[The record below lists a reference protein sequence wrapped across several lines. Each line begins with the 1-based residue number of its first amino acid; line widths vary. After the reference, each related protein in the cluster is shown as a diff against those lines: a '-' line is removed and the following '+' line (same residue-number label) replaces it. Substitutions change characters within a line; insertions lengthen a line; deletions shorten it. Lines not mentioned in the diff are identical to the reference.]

1 MSSDETPNVPTSRN
15 SREVV
20 REKAQKVHAQ
30 QSRARIMRRIVLGA
44 IAIVAVGAIGTAV
57 TLAVS
62 AQVSKPQLT
71 PSGMEDDGIL
81 VSDISASTVSSEP
94 VEAPA
99 PETTEAGGEAAPTPA
114 PTTTST
120 VDIHIYVDYLSPD
133 AGEFERANA
142 RQLVNWIG
150 EGAATVT
157 YHPVALLTASSN
169 GTKYS
174 LRSAAAAACV
184 ATHSPAEFYA
194 FNHDLLDDQPDM
206 NTDGFTDSELADIAG
221 AVGSDNVK
229 SVRSCIEKQ
238 DYVTWAKDATSRA
251 LEGPLV
257 GSDDLVLTS
266 APMIVVN
273 GEAYVG
279 ALDDPSEFSQF
290 VLTVASDAYYATATP
305 TPAPSET
312 PTEAPVDE
320 APAEETPAPTEAPA
334 Q

>member
-1 MSSDETPNVPTSRN
+1 
-15 SREVV
+15 
-20 REKAQKVHAQ
+20 
-30 QSRARIMRRIVLGA
+30 MRRIILGA
-44 IAIVAVGAIGTAV
+44 IAVVAVGAIGTAI

-71 PSGMEDDGIL
+71 PGGMNDDGIL
-81 VSDISASTVSSEP
+81 VSDISASAMSDETV
-94 VEAPA
+94 APPS
-99 PETTEAGGEAAPTPA
+99 PEETEAGGETTPTPE
-114 PTTTST
+114 PTTSST

-142 RQLVNWIG
+142 RQLVNWIS

-184 ATHSPAEFYA
+184 ATHSPAQFYA
-194 FNHDLLDDQPDM
+194 FNHDLLDDQPEV
-206 NTDGFTDSELADIAG
+206 NTDGFSDSQLADIAG

-229 SVRSCIEKQ
+229 SVRSCIEDQ
-238 DYVTWAKDATSRA
+238 DYVTWAKEATSRA

-257 GSDDLVLTS
+257 GSDDLVLTA
-266 APMIVVN
+266 APMVVVN

-290 VLTVASDAYYATATP
+290 VLTVASDAYYATETP
-305 TPAPSET
+305 TPAPTETTEPAPSET
-312 PTEAPVDE
+312 PAP
-320 APAEETPAPTEAPA
+320 
-334 Q
+334 

>member
-1 MSSDETPNVPTSRN
+1 MSSDETPNVPTPRN
-15 SREVV
+15 SREAV

-30 QSRARIMRRIVLGA
+30 QSRARVMRRIILGA
-44 IAIVAVGAIGTAV
+44 IAVVAVGAIGTAI

-71 PSGMEDDGIL
+71 PGGMNDDGIL
-81 VSDISASTVSSEP
+81 VSEVSASAAAEDGAA
-94 VEAPA
+94 APS
-99 PETTEAGGEAAPTPA
+99 PDETETGGEATPTPA
-114 PTTTST
+114 PTTSST

-142 RQLVNWIG
+142 RQLVNWIS

-184 ATHSPAEFYA
+184 ATHSPAQFYA
-194 FNHDLLDDQPDM
+194 FNHDLLDDQPEV
-206 NTDGFTDSELADIAG
+206 NTDGFTDEDLAAIAG

-229 SVRSCIEKQ
+229 SVRNCIENQ
-238 DYVTWAKDATSRA
+238 DYVTWAKEATSRA

-257 GSDDLVLTS
+257 GSDDLVLTA

-273 GEAYVG
+273 GQAYVG

-290 VLTVASDAYYATATP
+290 VLTVASDTYYATETPTP
-305 TPAPSET
+305 TPAPT
-312 PTEAPVDE
+312 PTP
-320 APAEETPAPTEAPA
+320 TP
-334 Q
+334 

>member
-1 MSSDETPNVPTSRN
+1 MSSDETPNVPSPRN
-15 SREVV
+15 SREAV

-30 QSRARIMRRIVLGA
+30 QSRARVMRRIILGA
-44 IAIVAVGAIGTAV
+44 VAVVAVGAIGTAI

-71 PSGMEDDGIL
+71 PAGMDHDGIL
-81 VSDISASTVSSEP
+81 VSDISATTVAA
-94 VEAPA
+94 EASAA
-99 PETTEAGGEAAPTPA
+99 PDPDDTGAGGETAPAPA
-114 PTTTST
+114 PTTSST

-142 RQLVNWIG
+142 RQLVNWIS

-184 ATHSPAEFYA
+184 ATHSPAQFYA
-194 FNHDLLDDQPDM
+194 FNHDLLDDQPEV
-206 NTDGFTDSELADIAG
+206 NTDGFSDAQLADIAG

-229 SVRSCIEKQ
+229 SVRSCIEDQ
-238 DYVTWAKDATSRA
+238 DYVTWAKEATSRA

-257 GSDDLVLTS
+257 GSDDLVLTA

-290 VLTVASDAYYATATP
+290 VLTVASDAYYATETPSPSTSPSATP
-305 TPAPSET
+305 TPTET
-312 PTEAPVDE
+312 TE
-320 APAEETPAPTEAPA
+320 PAPTETPA
-334 Q
+334 S

>member
-1 MSSDETPNVPTSRN
+1 MSSDETPNVPSTRN
-15 SREVV
+15 TREAV

-30 QSRARIMRRIVLGA
+30 QSRARVMRRIILGA
-44 IAIVAVGAIGTAV
+44 IALVAVGAIGTAI

-71 PSGMEDDGIL
+71 PGGMDDDGIL
-81 VSDISASTVSSEP
+81 VSDISAAAMSEDTV
-94 VEAPA
+94 APPG
-99 PETTEAGGEAAPTPA
+99 PEETDASGEAAPTPE
-114 PTTTST
+114 PTTSST

-142 RQLVNWIG
+142 RQLVNWIS

-184 ATHSPAEFYA
+184 ATHSPEQFYA
-194 FNHDLLDDQPDM
+194 FNHDLLDDQPEV
-206 NTDGFTDSELADIAG
+206 NTDGFSDDELAAIAG

-229 SVRSCIEKQ
+229 SVRSCIEDQ
-238 DYVTWAKDATSRA
+238 DYVTWAKEATSRA

-257 GSDDLVLTS
+257 GSDDLVLTA

-290 VLTVASDAYYATATP
+290 VLTVASDAYYATETP
-305 TPAPSET
+305 APTPAPTETTEPAPSET
-312 PTEAPVDE
+312 PAP
-320 APAEETPAPTEAPA
+320 
-334 Q
+334 

>member
-1 MSSDETPNVPTSRN
+1 MSSDETPNVPSTRN
-15 SREVV
+15 TREAV

-30 QSRARIMRRIVLGA
+30 QSRARVMRRIILGA
-44 IAIVAVGAIGTAV
+44 IAIVAVGAIGTAI

-71 PSGMEDDGIL
+71 PGGMDDDGIL
-81 VSDISASTVSSEP
+81 VSDISASAMSDETV
-94 VEAPA
+94 APPS
-99 PETTEAGGEAAPTPA
+99 PEETEAGGEAAPTPE
-114 PTTTST
+114 PTTSST

-142 RQLVNWIG
+142 RQLVNWIS

-184 ATHSPAEFYA
+184 ATHSPAQFYA
-194 FNHDLLDDQPDM
+194 FNHDLLDDQPEV
-206 NTDGFTDSELADIAG
+206 NTDGFSDEELAAIAG

-229 SVRSCIEKQ
+229 SVRSCIEDQ
-238 DYVTWAKDATSRA
+238 DYVTWAKEATSRA

-257 GSDDLVLTS
+257 GSDDLVLTA

-290 VLTVASDAYYATATP
+290 VLTVASDAYYATETP
-305 TPAPSET
+305 TPAPTET
-312 PTEAPVDE
+312 TEP
-320 APAEETPAPTEAPA
+320 APAETPAP
-334 Q
+334 

>member
-1 MSSDETPNVPTSRN
+1 MSSDETPNVPSPRN
-15 SREVV
+15 SREAV

-30 QSRARIMRRIVLGA
+30 QSRARIMRRIIIAAV
-44 IAIVAVGAIGTAV
+44 AIVAVGAIGTAV

-71 PSGMEDDGIL
+71 PSGMDGDGIL
-81 VSDISASTVSSEP
+81 VSDISASAASDQVAATPSPDE
-94 VEAPA
+94 
-99 PETTEAGGEAAPTPA
+99 TEATGEAAPTPA
-114 PTTTST
+114 PTTSST

-142 RQLVNWIG
+142 RQLVNWIN

-184 ATHSPAEFYA
+184 ATHSPEQFYA
-194 FNHDLLDDQPDM
+194 FNHDLLDDQPEV
-206 NTDGFTDSELADIAG
+206 NTDGYSDVELADIAG
-221 AVGSDNVK
+221 AVGSDNAK
-229 SVRSCIEKQ
+229 SVRSCIEDQ
-238 DYVTWAKDATSRA
+238 DYVTWAKEATSRA

-257 GSDDLVLTS
+257 GSEDLVLTS

-290 VLTVASDAYYATATP
+290 VLTVASETYYSTESPTP
-305 TPAPSET
+305 TPT
-312 PTEAPVDE
+312 PTTAP
-320 APAEETPAPTEAPA
+320 
-334 Q
+334 

>member
-1 MSSDETPNVPTSRN
+1 MSSDETPNVPSPRN

-30 QSRARIMRRIVLGA
+30 QSRARVMRRIILGA
-44 IAIVAVGAIGTAV
+44 IAVVAVGAIGTAI
-57 TLAVS
+57 TLAVF

-71 PSGMEDDGIL
+71 PGGMNDDGIL
-81 VSDISASTVSSEP
+81 VSDISASAMSDETV
-94 VEAPA
+94 APPS
-99 PETTEAGGEAAPTPA
+99 PEETEAGGETTPTPE
-114 PTTTST
+114 PTTSST

-142 RQLVNWIG
+142 RQLVNWIS

-184 ATHSPAEFYA
+184 ATHSPAQFYA
-194 FNHDLLDDQPDM
+194 FNHDLLDDQPEV
-206 NTDGFTDSELADIAG
+206 NTDGFSDSQLADIAG

-229 SVRSCIEKQ
+229 SVRSCIEDQ
-238 DYVTWAKDATSRA
+238 DYVTWAKEATSRA

-257 GSDDLVLTS
+257 GSDDLVLTA

-290 VLTVASDAYYATATP
+290 VLTVASDAYYATETP
-305 TPAPSET
+305 TPAPTETTEPAPSET
-312 PTEAPVDE
+312 PAP
-320 APAEETPAPTEAPA
+320 
-334 Q
+334 

>member
-1 MSSDETPNVPTSRN
+1 MSSDETPNVPTPRN
-15 SREVV
+15 SREAV

-30 QSRARIMRRIVLGA
+30 QSRARLMRRIILGA
-44 IAIVAVGAIGTAV
+44 VAIVAVGAIGTAI
-57 TLAVS
+57 TLAVT

-71 PSGMEDDGIL
+71 PAGMDHDGIL
-81 VSDISASTVSSEP
+81 VSDISAAAVSD
-94 VEAPA
+94 EAIATPS
-99 PETTEAGGEAAPTPA
+99 PGETEAGGAATPTPE
-114 PTTTST
+114 PTTSST

-142 RQLVNWIG
+142 RQLVNWIS

-184 ATHSPAEFYA
+184 ATHSPEQFYA
-194 FNHDLLDDQPDM
+194 FNHDLLDDQPEV
-206 NTDGFTDSELADIAG
+206 NTDGFSDEQLADIAG

-229 SVRSCIEKQ
+229 SVRSCIEDQ

-257 GSDDLVLTS
+257 GSDDLVLTA

-290 VLTVASDAYYATATP
+290 VLTVASDAYYATESPTP
-305 TPAPSET
+305 TPAPSPSTT
-312 PTEAPVDE
+312 P
-320 APAEETPAPTEAPA
+320 
-334 Q
+334 

>member
-1 MSSDETPNVPTSRN
+1 MSSDETPNVPSPRN

-30 QSRARIMRRIVLGA
+30 QSRARVMRRIILGA
-44 IAIVAVGAIGTAV
+44 IAVVAVGAIGTAI

-71 PSGMEDDGIL
+71 PGGMNDDGIL
-81 VSDISASTVSSEP
+81 VSDISASAMSDETV
-94 VEAPA
+94 APPS
-99 PETTEAGGEAAPTPA
+99 PEETEAGGETTPTPE
-114 PTTTST
+114 PTTSST

-142 RQLVNWIG
+142 RQLVNWIS

-184 ATHSPAEFYA
+184 ATHSPAQFYA
-194 FNHDLLDDQPDM
+194 FNHDLLDDQPEV
-206 NTDGFTDSELADIAG
+206 NTDGFSDSQLADIAG

-229 SVRSCIEKQ
+229 SVRSCIEDQ
-238 DYVTWAKDATSRA
+238 DYVTWAKEATSRA

-257 GSDDLVLTS
+257 GSDDLVLTA

-290 VLTVASDAYYATATP
+290 VLTVASDAYYATETP
-305 TPAPSET
+305 TPAPTETTEPAPSET
-312 PTEAPVDE
+312 PAP
-320 APAEETPAPTEAPA
+320 
-334 Q
+334 

>member
-1 MSSDETPNVPTSRN
+1 MSSDETPNVPSPRN
-15 SREVV
+15 TREAV

-30 QSRARIMRRIVLGA
+30 QSRARVMRRIILGA
-44 IAIVAVGAIGTAV
+44 VAVVAVGAIGTAI

-71 PSGMEDDGIL
+71 PGGMNDDGIL
-81 VSDISASTVSSEP
+81 VSDISASAMADETVAPPTPSE
-94 VEAPA
+94 
-99 PETTEAGGEAAPTPA
+99 TEAGGAATPTPE
-114 PTTTST
+114 PTTSST

-142 RQLVNWIG
+142 RQLVNWIS

-184 ATHSPAEFYA
+184 ATHSPAQFYA
-194 FNHDLLDDQPDM
+194 FNHDLLDDQPEV
-206 NTDGFTDSELADIAG
+206 NTDGFSDAQLADIAG

-229 SVRSCIEKQ
+229 SVRSCIEDQ
-238 DYVTWAKDATSRA
+238 DYVTWAKEATSRA

-257 GSDDLVLTS
+257 GSDDLVLTA

-290 VLTVASDAYYATATP
+290 VLTVASDAYYATETP
-305 TPAPSET
+305 TPAPTPAPTETTEPAPSET
-312 PTEAPVDE
+312 PA
-320 APAEETPAPTEAPA
+320 A
-334 Q
+334 